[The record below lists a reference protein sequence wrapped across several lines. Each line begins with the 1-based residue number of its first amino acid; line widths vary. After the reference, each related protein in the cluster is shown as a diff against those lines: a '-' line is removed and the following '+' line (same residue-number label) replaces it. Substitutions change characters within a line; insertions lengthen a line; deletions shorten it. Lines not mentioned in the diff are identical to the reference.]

1 MELILK
7 AAPSEFSVEEL
18 IALPIEM
25 EFKWSSEGQS
35 FVL

>member
-7 AAPSEFSVEEL
+7 AAPEFLVKEL

-25 EFKWSSEGQS
+25 EFKWSLEGQS
-35 FVL
+35 FAL